1 MKKIIIAIL
10 AVFTFAACQPAVA
23 DTIRTADGISCS
35 FDADDSPYEVET
47 YIESGSDD
55 YNNNYNDGYSNTD
68 RDDHKVGVKLT
79 YKFGGPK
86 RLNCDTLYQLE
97 LRDKSAKVKQL
108 EAKIKML
115 EAAQDIKW

>member
-1 MKKIIIAIL
+1 MRLLLVLSILFAIP
-10 AVFTFAACQPAVA
+10 TWA

-35 FDADDSPYEVET
+35 FDADDSPYEVEA
-47 YIESGSDD
+47 YVEGGRDD
-55 YNNNYNDGYSNTD
+55 YSSNYDNGYNNSD
-68 RDDHKVGVKLT
+68 RDDNRVGLKLT
-79 YKFGGPK
+79 YKFGGPD